1 MHPQVVIFVLGP
13 FARVTCCKKRH
24 DFAFSAV
31 GSNKILTLRWTLED
45 SCLGRSRKRA
55 GPLAKMTGHD
65 PVRPLSP

>member
-13 FARVTCCKKRH
+13 FARMTCCKKRH
-24 DFAFSAV
+24 DFASNASC
-31 GSNKILTLRWTLED
+31 SNKTLVLFRMVVTA
-45 SCLGRSRKRA
+45 CLGRSRKRA